1 MTPNFS
7 QTAAYIWNLA
17 ELLRGDFKQSQYGRI
32 ILPFT
37 VLRRLECV
45 LEATKTKVLKE
56 AEKRA
61 GLAAHAR
68 EKFLLKAAGQQF
80 YNTSPMDLSKL
91 GSSDIKSNLLK
102 YVESF
107 SKDAREI
114 FAHFRFD
121 EFVTQLNDANLLF
134 KVVKKVAA
142 TDLHPETIGNYEM
155 GLVFE
160 ELIRRFAESS
170 NETAG
175 EHFTP
180 RDIVRLTTLLVFME
194 DDEVLRDPGI
204 IRTMMTSSQWISW
217 IENICRAGGG
227 FRFRVSR
234 TMLGNQLVPA
244 PPIEEQTRI
253 ADLLDRG
260 TEMHKSLMARSEEA
274 IELLQERRTALISA
288 AVTGKI
294 DVRGWKPP
302 ASESDAVAE
311 VA

>member
-17 ELLRGDFKQSQYGRI
+17 DLLRGDFKQSQYGRI

-45 LEATKTKVLKE
+45 LEATKSKVLKE
-56 AEKRA
+56 SEKQA
-61 GLAAHAR
+61 KQPEAAR
-68 EKFLLKAAGQQF
+68 EKFLLRAAKQQF

-107 SKDAREI
+107 SRDAREI

-121 EFVTQLNDANLLF
+121 EFVTQLNEANLLF
-134 KVVKKVAA
+134 KVVKKVAS
-142 TDLHPETIGNYEM
+142 TDLHPETISNYEM

-180 RDIVRLTTLLVFME
+180 RDIVRLTTSLVFME
-194 DDEVLRDPGI
+194 DDEALRDAGHHSHDLRPDGRHGWLSLGWYGVRARAKPGG
-204 IRTMMTSSQWISW
+204 RDARV
-217 IENICRAGGG
+217 RAG
-227 FRFRVSR
+227 V
-234 TMLGNQLVPA
+234 
-244 PPIEEQTRI
+244 
-253 ADLLDRG
+253 
-260 TEMHKSLMARSEEA
+260 
-274 IELLQERRTALISA
+274 ERRELRDLQGGHADQGA
-288 AVTGKI
+288 G
-294 DVRGWKPP
+294 R
-302 ASESDAVAE
+302 ESHQAWQYAE
-311 VA
+311 